1 MYVGLMLHFY
11 RTELL
16 VCAVG
21 SAASVALKQ
30 IWSQRQEFRG
40 SGRLLAQVAWVE
52 GVTQPSQ
59 DCLGQWVGQ
68 PTSTQEL
75 VT

>member
-1 MYVGLMLHFY
+1 MGLMLHFH

-16 VCAVG
+16 VYTVG
-21 SAASVALKQ
+21 SAANVALKQ
-30 IWSQRQEFRG
+30 IRSQRQGFRD

-59 DCLGQWVGQ
+59 DCLGQ
-68 PTSTQEL
+68 
-75 VT
+75 